1 MMARIIGFGLL
12 LLALLPVDAAGEQFA
27 GYWLGTLSVRARE
40 LRMLVH
46 VSATTPPTAT
56 LTSIDQDGKPRD
68 LRITMDGRTIVL
80 ETPQPSVRIQG
91 TLRDDGKTIDA
102 TFEQGGASFPLT
114 FSRVDGPPRLNRPQH
129 PSPPFPY
136 TVEEVVVD
144 GPVKLAG
151 TFSRPA
157 GEGPFPAVVLISG
170 SGPQDRDQTIFG
182 HKPFLVL
189 ADHLTRHGIAVLRFD
204 DRGAGASSGSRAAA
218 TMEDY
223 AADALAAVRFLERR
237 TEVDRRRIGLIG
249 HSEGGVVAPLVAR
262 QSEAV
267 RLLVLLA
274 APAMNGAALATLQ
287 GERIAAAAGA
297 SKDQIALQQR
307 LNTRIYEILGREGE
321 EAKARTAIRTVL
333 REELAAIGVE
343 SSEVLAGLEKQMEPQ
358 IRRGLSPWFRH
369 FLAHDPVPVLRA
381 TRIPVLALYGSL
393 DVQVPAAEN
402 APLMTQAIA
411 ASSPRSAVT
420 VLPGLN
426 HLFQTAKTGAMDEY
440 GRIEETLAPAALE
453 TIAAWIT
460 QAVAGSS
467 PPYARDTPQSTP
479 RRQ

>member
-1 MMARIIGFGLL
+1 MARLIGLGLL
-12 LLALLPVDAAGEQFA
+12 LLAVCSTLIDPAVRASDQFA
-27 GYWLGTLSVRARE
+27 GYWLGTLSARARE
-40 LRMLVH
+40 LRLLVH
-46 VSATTPPTAT
+46 VTATTPPTAT

-68 LRITMDGRTIVL
+68 LRVTIEGRSIAL
-80 ETPQPSVRIQG
+80 ETPQPGARIQG
-91 TLRDDGKTIDA
+91 TLREDGKTIDA

-136 TVEEVVVD
+136 TIEEVVVD

-157 GEGPFPAVVLISG
+157 GDEPFPAVVLISG

-237 TEVDRRRIGLIG
+237 PEVDRRRIGLIG

-262 QSEAV
+262 GNRAV
-267 RLLVLLA
+267 SFIVLIA
-274 APAMNGAALATLQ
+274 APALNGAAIATLQ
-287 GERIAAAAGA
+287 GERIARAAGA
-297 SKDQIALQQR
+297 NDDQIAMQQR
-307 LNTRIYEILGREGE
+307 LNTRIFEILAREVD
-321 EAKARTAIRTVL
+321 EAKARAAIRIVL
-333 REELAAIGVE
+333 KEELARAGIE
-343 SSEVLAGLEKQMEPQ
+343 SADVVAAAEKQMEPQ
-358 IRRGLSPWFRH
+358 VRRGLTPWFRH
-369 FLAHDPVPVLRA
+369 FLSHDPVPSLRA
-381 TRIPVLALYGSL
+381 VRVPVLALYGSL

-402 APLMTQAIA
+402 APVMAAAIGP
-411 ASSPRSAVT
+411 SSPQSAVRT
-420 VLPGLN
+420 LPGLN
-426 HLFQTAKTGAMDEY
+426 HLFQTAKTGAMEEY
-440 GRIEETLAPAALE
+440 GRIEETLASAALE
-453 TIAAWIT
+453 TISNWILV
-460 QAVAGSS
+460 VAGSKD
-467 PPYARDTPQSTP
+467 PADN
-479 RRQ
+479 